1 MTDLVIHCVN
11 NVVLEVTR
19 DDGEITRSTLQKD
32 LVLRKEV
39 GNARL
44 VSDDA
49 VLWIGNG
56 VLSHKDSALDSA
68 PTRTVR
74 VENNKRRFVF
84 TVPLDTAGRQFYAE
98 LKDQVDGK
106 AGVEIR
112 KKKRKIRKQLSQ
124 VMGFTPVNTL
134 KSPLK
139 SPSPLL
145 KSPAN
150 KSPMTIKRSP
160 LADIRMPQQT
170 PQLTLPPP
178 LPVTT
183 KGSTLSLTSPLR
195 SPFRSPFRKKA
206 RHSQSPSH
214 GLGDSKSPSLR
225 SPAREWLSPTRSQ
238 KMLRSGP
245 TPPDLKRHSSHT
257 SYHQPSTEKVEG
269 YGGSSGE
276 PNRRKVVTGA
286 INKRVRSLQLILDD
300 ESAIEQHEAEEKK
313 KITSRFFK
321 MSSPQSSH
329 HNMTASAL
337 DVSMESVA
345 TVETDHTDGTNASTD
360 DSLADEPLR
369 STHGL
374 LNLGNYCYMN
384 AVVQA
389 LAALPEFV
397 NAVQNEENLL
407 KIIRRQPQ
415 PSVNAKT
422 MDQLKTIVEDWRNS
436 GDTKH
441 LPLQYAL
448 GQLLQLVINGSETS
462 INPEPLKNVMGKKNS
477 IFASHFQQDAH
488 EFLLNLVTEYE
499 NELVGMVHEV
509 TEKIQEEAK
518 SSPQVQRTSLL
529 GFFRNGSK
537 VHENKDATENKS
549 AEAEMELICRL
560 PPAKCF
566 RAELNRTL
574 TCRHCGYSRKQAE
587 TFYDFSLDLPYYP
600 FPDQEPTAEQEPQ
613 APPSPERQC
622 FCNLTPS
629 SAGTGDDRYYCCSKS
644 SCSYR
649 EKFAE
654 NEGSA
659 YSPTKTTD
667 TVMKSVSSPLTPA
680 PGWQARPAPIEL
692 ETLLRKQFDTEVLE
706 VTCEKCKSGKEAE
719 SAYRVKS
726 LPSIL
731 VLHLKRFEVNP
742 HTGALFKRCDPVIPP
757 SVIDPT
763 RSINNSAS
771 SGYESRYVLKSVIHH
786 LGNSID
792 EGHYVADVCDARGQW
807 IRRNDTHESK
817 ISEDYA
823 LQSYRSQESCY
834 MFFYVKSERNRT
846 DDSKENVP
854 MNRASPQDENDEN
867 SSQQRQGTSSKDL
880 RAFLF
885 HGGQRHLLRPV
896 CKECFRIG
904 KKPVDLGGEPEALPI
919 RSQGDKKTASL
930 ADFQLLSV
938 IGQGAFGK
946 VLLVRHA
953 TTGKIRHPFVI
964 GLHYAFQTESK
975 VYLVMEYQ
983 PGGELFSYLKEEGTF
998 TEQRHVDLISD
1009 LKPENV
1015 LISAEGHIKLTDFG
1029 LAKEYVEG
1037 QDLLTVCGT
1046 KEYMA
1051 PEMLLGKG
1059 YDSAVDWWSLGALAH
1074 EMLTGNPPFRSKN
1087 TAALHKK
1094 ILSAKLQLPRWLSGE
1109 AHSLIK
1115 SLLERNV
1122 SKRLGGGKSSMFVFK
1137 GVQALKRHPFFKTI
1151 NWKEMETLRIPPPKI
1166 PSVSDEA
1173 DTSNFDT
1180 KFTEMTAS
1188 DLMCEAVMEGHSNL
1202 FRGFSFCR
1210 QDSISNPQSPINT
1223 SLLPTIASLVLDGDD
1238 IQDINDAIAS
1248 AASKQPVVWI

>member
-1 MTDLVIHCVN
+1 MADLPIHCVN

-49 VLWIGNG
+49 VLWVGNG
-56 VLSHKDSALDSA
+56 VLSHKDLTLDSA
-68 PTRTVR
+68 STRTVR

-106 AGVEIR
+106 AGVDVC
-112 KKKRKIRKQLSQ
+112 KKKRKIRKHLSQ

-145 KSPAN
+145 KSLTDNP
-150 KSPMTIKRSP
+150 PMTIKRSP

-170 PQLTLPPP
+170 PQSTLPPP
-178 LPVTT
+178 LPVTK
-183 KGSTLSLTSPLR
+183 KGSTSSLASPMR

-206 RHSQSPSH
+206 RLSRSPSH
-214 GLGDSKSPSLR
+214 GLGDSKSPSSR

-238 KMLRSGP
+238 KLRSGP
-245 TPPDLKRHSSHT
+245 TPPDLKRHTSHI
-257 SYHQPSTEKVEG
+257 SDHQSAQKAEG

-276 PNRRKVVTGA
+276 QHRRKLITGA
-286 INKRVRSLQLILDD
+286 TNKRVRSLQLILDD
-300 ESAIEQHEAEEKK
+300 ESAIEQHEVEAKK
-313 KITSRFFK
+313 KITSHFFK
-321 MSSPQSSH
+321 ISSPQSSH
-329 HNMTASAL
+329 HDRTASAL
-337 DVSMESVA
+337 DVSMESVD

-415 PSVNAKT
+415 PSVKAKT
-422 MDQLKTIVEDWRNS
+422 IDQLKTIVENWRNS

-441 LPLQYAL
+441 LSLQFTL
-448 GQLLQLVINGSETS
+448 GQLLQLVINGSETL

-477 IFASHFQQDAH
+477 IFASYFQQDAH

-499 NELVGMVHEV
+499 NELVEMVHEV

-537 VHENKDATENKS
+537 ANENKDEMKNKS
-549 AEAEMELICRL
+549 AEAELELICRL

-613 APPSPERQC
+613 AQPSPERQC

-629 SAGTGDDRYYCCSKS
+629 SAGKGDDRYYCCSKS

-649 EKFAE
+649 ERFAE
-654 NEGSA
+654 NEGFA
-659 YSPTKTTD
+659 KSPTKTTD
-667 TVMKSVSSPLTPA
+667 AVMKPVSSPLTPA

-692 ETLLRKQFDTEVLE
+692 ETLLWKQFETEVLE
-706 VTCEKCKSGKEAE
+706 LTCEKCKSGKEAE

-726 LPSIL
+726 LPSVL
-731 VLHLKRFEVNP
+731 VLHLKRFEINP
-742 HTGALFKRCDPVIPP
+742 HTGVLFKRCDPVIPP

-763 RSINNSAS
+763 RLINNSAS
-771 SGYESRYVLKSVIHH
+771 GCESRYVLKSVIHH

-792 EGHYVADVCDARGQW
+792 EGHYVADVCDAQGQW

-834 MFFYVKSERNRT
+834 MFFYVNSERNQT

-854 MNRASPQDENDEN
+854 MHHESPQDENDEN
-867 SSQQRQGTSSKDL
+867 SSQQRQGASSKDL
-880 RAFLF
+880 RAFL
-885 HGGQRHLLRPV
+885 
-896 CKECFRIG
+896 
-904 KKPVDLGGEPEALPI
+904 
-919 RSQGDKKTASL
+919 
-930 ADFQLLSV
+930 
-938 IGQGAFGK
+938 
-946 VLLVRHA
+946 
-953 TTGKIRHPFVI
+953 
-964 GLHYAFQTESK
+964 
-975 VYLVMEYQ
+975 
-983 PGGELFSYLKEEGTF
+983 
-998 TEQRHVDLISD
+998 
-1009 LKPENV
+1009 
-1015 LISAEGHIKLTDFG
+1015 
-1029 LAKEYVEG
+1029 
-1037 QDLLTVCGT
+1037 
-1046 KEYMA
+1046 
-1051 PEMLLGKG
+1051 
-1059 YDSAVDWWSLGALAH
+1059 
-1074 EMLTGNPPFRSKN
+1074 
-1087 TAALHKK
+1087 
-1094 ILSAKLQLPRWLSGE
+1094 
-1109 AHSLIK
+1109 
-1115 SLLERNV
+1115 
-1122 SKRLGGGKSSMFVFK
+1122 
-1137 GVQALKRHPFFKTI
+1137 
-1151 NWKEMETLRIPPPKI
+1151 
-1166 PSVSDEA
+1166 
-1173 DTSNFDT
+1173 
-1180 KFTEMTAS
+1180 
-1188 DLMCEAVMEGHSNL
+1188 
-1202 FRGFSFCR
+1202 
-1210 QDSISNPQSPINT
+1210 
-1223 SLLPTIASLVLDGDD
+1223 
-1238 IQDINDAIAS
+1238 
-1248 AASKQPVVWI
+1248 